1 MIVRNKIERS
11 FGPFGGS
18 TGFFIFL
25 GGLAATWFS
34 AYGLI
39 LAAIGAF
46 AAFTSTSTFIDTDKK
61 KIKFSN
67 DLFGIIHAG
76 KWIDV
81 TPDMKLGLKR
91 IHRGYQA
98 YIRGNQPI
106 GIHNVD
112 IRIIL
117 YEADNDEI
125 MHVKKFSDRESALIG
140 INELSSLLNL
150 SRNDHVLV

>member
-1 MIVRNKIERS
+1 MIIRNRLDRT

-18 TGFFIFL
+18 TGFFLFL
-25 GGLAATWFS
+25 GGIAATWFS
-34 AYGLI
+34 LFGLI

-46 AAFTSTSTFIDTDKK
+46 VAFTTTSTFIDTEKK
-61 KIKFSN
+61 RIRFSN
-67 DLFGIIHAG
+67 DLFGFIHTG
-76 KWIDV
+76 KWIDIL
-81 TPDMKLGLKR
+81 PDMKLGLKR

-98 YIRGNQPI
+98 YTRGNQPI

-125 MHVKKFSDRESALIG
+125 MQVQKFNERETAQKG
-140 INELSSLLNL
+140 INDLSSVLNL
-150 SRNDHVLV
+150 SRSDKSMV